1 MPTQGATDSSPSPE
15 PRFPLS
21 KDRVLRAAIA
31 LADQGGIDAL
41 SMRKLAQELGVEAM
55 SLYHHVAGKD
65 EILNG
70 IVEIVESDIELPDR
84 GTDWKPALR
93 RTAIS
98 AHDVFERHPWAASL
112 TLSVTGRRPA
122 RWRYMNGILGCLREA
137 GFTAEMTDL
146 AYHALE
152 SHIAGF
158 TLWSSQIDVDDE
170 DLPGLAADFI
180 SSLPADEL
188 PYVVEHVDQHLQE
201 RSSEQQGAFAFG
213 LDLILDGLER
223 ILENGDQAGSRTQKR
238 VPPPLRGSNPSVP

>member
-1 MPTQGATDSSPSPE
+1 MTTHDAADAADAEPIPE
-15 PRFPLS
+15 SRPPLS
-21 KDRVLRAAIA
+21 RDRVLRAAIA
-31 LADQGGIDAL
+31 LADVGGIEAL

-55 SLYHHVAGKD
+55 SLYYHVAGKD

-84 GTDWKPALR
+84 GADWKDALR
-93 RTAIS
+93 RTAMS
-98 AHDVFERHPWAASL
+98 AHAVFERHSWAASL

-137 GFTAEMTDL
+137 GFSAEMTDL

-158 TLWSSQIDVDDE
+158 TLWSSQIQLDAE
-170 DLPGLAADFI
+170 DLPRLAADFL
-180 SSLPADEL
+180 SSLPVDEL
-188 PYVVEHVDQHLQE
+188 PYVVEHVDQHLKE
-201 RSSEQQGAFAFG
+201 RSPENEGAFAFG

-223 ILENGDQAGSRTQKR
+223 IRPR
-238 VPPPLRGSNPSVP
+238 

>member
-1 MPTQGATDSSPSPE
+1 MPTQGAADPSPSPE
-15 PRFPLS
+15 PRSPLS
-21 KDRVLRAAIA
+21 KDRVLHAAIT
-31 LADQGGIDAL
+31 LADRGGIGAL

-55 SLYHHVAGKD
+55 SLYYHVAGKD

-84 GTDWKPALR
+84 GSDWKQALR

-112 TLSVTGRRPA
+112 TLSATGRRPA
-122 RWRYMNGILGCLREA
+122 RWRYMNAILGCLREA
-137 GFTAEMTDL
+137 GFSAEMTDL

-158 TLWSSQIDVDDE
+158 TLWSSQIDVDE
-170 DLPGLAADFI
+170 EELPGQAAEFLAT
-180 SSLPADEL
+180 LPVDEL
-188 PYVVEHVDQHLQE
+188 PYLVEHVGQHLKE
-201 RSSEQQGAFAFG
+201 RSPENEGAFAFG

-223 ILENGDQAGSRTQKR
+223 IT
-238 VPPPLRGSNPSVP
+238 LR

>member
-1 MPTQGATDSSPSPE
+1 MTTQGATDAESTPE
-15 PRFPLS
+15 SRTPLS
-21 KDRVLRAAIA
+21 RDRVLRAAIA
-31 LADQGGIDAL
+31 LVDAGGIEAL

-55 SLYHHVAGKD
+55 SLYYHVAGKD

-70 IVEIVESDIELPDR
+70 IVEIVESEIELPDH
-84 GTDWKPALR
+84 GTDWKNALR
-93 RTAIS
+93 RTAMS

-137 GFTAEMTDL
+137 GFSAEMTDL

-158 TLWSSQIDVDDE
+158 TLWSSQIRLDAE
-170 DLPGLAADFI
+170 DLPRLAADFI
-180 SSLPADEL
+180 SSLPVDEL
-188 PYVVEHVDQHLQE
+188 PYVVEHVDQHLKE
-201 RSSEQQGAFAFG
+201 RSPENEGAFAFG

-223 ILENGDQAGSRTQKR
+223 IRPR
-238 VPPPLRGSNPSVP
+238 